1 MMTRA
6 EHLAWAKERALKYV
20 ELGDLQ
26 GAFLSMASDLG
37 KHPETQN
44 HPGSVLGTGLLMLLE
59 SWIRRKRCVNLLKV
73 IINAKG

>member
-26 GAFLSMASDLG
+26 GAFLSMSSDLG

-44 HPGSVLGTGLLMLLE
+44 HPGSALGTGLLMLGKLDTQE
-59 SWIRRKRCVNLLKV
+59 EMRKF
-73 IINAKG
+73 IEGYH